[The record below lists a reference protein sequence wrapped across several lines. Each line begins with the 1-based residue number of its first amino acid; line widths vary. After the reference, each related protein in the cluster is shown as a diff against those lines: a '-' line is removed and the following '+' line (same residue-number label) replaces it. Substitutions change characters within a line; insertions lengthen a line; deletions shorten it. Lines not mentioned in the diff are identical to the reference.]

1 MFSIYGYIIK
11 LKSKKKLKAKK
22 FYPESQIFLK
32 NDSPTKA
39 RETDK
44 NQKNLRSFKRDS
56 PSFFNVRYK

>member
-32 NDSPTKA
+32 NDSLTKA
-39 RETDK
+39 RETDEI
-44 NQKNLRSFKRDS
+44 KRILGHS
-56 PSFFNVRYK
+56 KGTPPSSSM